1 MNILT
6 KLFKK
11 EKVTDKNVLT
21 DTDVEEIR
29 SPIGEPILNHL
40 RMKTSGALLLT
51 GDWGSGK
58 TYHIK
63 KYIFPLIEKATDFTP
78 IIVSLYGE
86 TDKNNIA
93 QKVLFAYFDSKGKN
107 VNLGIGTIAKNVK
120 NLSEAVPYIKKFVD
134 VEKLILGTG
143 ENVFRLIP
151 HEKLLICFDDI
162 ERMSDKINVDDF
174 LGIIND
180 LVENKGCKVL
190 LIANAEGP
198 KIKNEMTFKE
208 KTIEKTIHFIPNLSE
223 IFDSIVGEYS
233 DSNFKTYLL
242 KNKEFFI
249 LTLTAETEVAELNKE
264 LKKSFSNIRTL
275 KFALEHFKVAFE
287 LLVETSEINE
297 LLSVQ
302 LRSLWIFTLSISIE
316 FRKPNNISFSDRKKL
331 DSQTST
337 FSDFDFNSIDFL
349 SQNDKA
355 EKIAVEN
362 EWTYSENFK
371 KAYYNRLSETYLY
384 YEELYNLITSSKEID
399 KTTFKQTIEESFKV
413 KEGKVNPAHQIIN
426 SFLHGYWKFTD
437 TEFVQTLKALLDY
450 CEKGTIEDIISYLN
464 AGVYLL
470 GFNEIIE
477 IDKDIITSKIKTGL
491 DLFLPKVNFNH
502 FAKSQFEMVQGNFT
516 GEHLASL
523 VEHIK
528 IKVRELENLKD
539 IEEAKNIQS
548 LFENNL
554 SEFVKEFLPE
564 RYDVRTPDKAL
575 FHQLQTDS
583 VKQGI
588 KVAKPEGIMDLTS
601 LMKIRYLDTSFSEY
615 LTDEMKF
622 LNELEEGI
630 SEIDLT
636 KKTLSHHLIQS
647 QLNPTVREAKQRLQ
661 SFIDRKAQQGQRKNS

>member
-1 MNILT
+1 M

-11 EKVTDKNVLT
+11 EKVTEKNLPS
-21 DTDVEEIR
+21 DTAAVELK
-29 SPIGEPILNHL
+29 SPISEPILNHL
-40 RMKTSGALLLT
+40 KMKTTGALLLT

-58 TYHIK
+58 TFHIK
-63 KYIFPLIEKATDFTP
+63 KYIFPIIEQKTDYTP

-93 QKVLFAYFDSKGKN
+93 QKVLFAYFDNKGKN
-107 VNLGIGTIAKNVK
+107 VNLGTGTIAKNVK

-151 HEKLLICFDDI
+151 HDKLLICFDDI

-190 LIANAEGP
+190 LIANETE
-198 KIKNEMTFKE
+198 IKNGITFKE
-208 KTIEKTIHFIPNLSE
+208 KTIEKTIHFIPDLSE
-223 IFDSIVGEYS
+223 IFDSIVKDYS
-233 DSNFKTYLL
+233 ESHFKNFLVNQ
-242 KNKEFFI
+242 KNFLI
-249 LTLTAETEVAELNKE
+249 QTLTTLTDDDTLNIE

-287 LLVETSEINE
+287 LLVTTNE
-297 LLSVQ
+297 LSELLLAQ
-302 LRSLWIFTLSISIE
+302 LRNLWIFTLSISIE
-316 FRKPNNISFSDRKKL
+316 FRKPNNISLSEKKKL

-337 FSDFDFNSIDFL
+337 FSDLDFSNFDFL
-349 SQNDKA
+349 SQNNKTDDVQA
-355 EKIAVEN
+355 EN

-371 KAYYNRLSETYLY
+371 KAYYNRLSETYIFY
-384 YEELYNLITSSKEID
+384 DELYSLITSGKQIN
-399 KTTFKQTIEESFKV
+399 KTTFEKTIEESFKV
-413 KEGKVNPAHQIIN
+413 KEGKINPAHEILN
-426 SFLHGYWKFTD
+426 SFLQGYWKFTD
-437 TEFVQTLKALLDY
+437 EDFAKTLKELLGY
-450 CEKGTIEDIISYLN
+450 CEKGELEDAVSYLN

-470 GFNEIIE
+470 GFNEVIGV
-477 IDKDIITSKIKTGL
+477 DKDTITSKIKAGL
-491 DLFLPKVNFNH
+491 DIFLPKVNFNH

-516 GEHLASL
+516 GEHLVSL

-528 IKVRELENLKD
+528 QKIKEIDALKD

-548 LFENNL
+548 LFETNL
-554 SEFVKEFLPE
+554 SAFVKEFLPE
-564 RYDVRTPDKAL
+564 RYDIRTPDKAL
-575 FHQLQTDS
+575 FHQLKTES

-636 KKTLSHHLIQS
+636 KKTLSSHLIQN
-647 QLNPTVREAKQRLQ
+647 QLIPRLNEVKQQLQ
-661 SFIDRKAQQGQRKNS
+661 AYIDSKAQQGE

>member
-1 MNILT
+1 M
-6 KLFKK
+6 
-11 EKVTDKNVLT
+11 TDKKATT
-21 DTDVEEIR
+21 DTNVEEIS
-29 SPIGEPILNHL
+29 SPISEPILNHL
-40 RMKTSGALLLT
+40 RMRTTGALLLT

-63 KYIFPLIEKATDFTP
+63 KYIFPLIEKTTDFSP

-86 TDKNNIA
+86 TEKNNIA

-107 VNLGIGTIAKNVK
+107 VNLGTGTIAKNVK
-120 NLSEAVPYIKKFVD
+120 NLSEAIPYIKKFVD

-151 HEKLLICFDDI
+151 HDKLLICFDDI

-190 LIANAEGP
+190 LIANAEGS

-242 KNKEFFI
+242 KSKEFFI
-249 LTLTAETEVAELNKE
+249 LTLTAETEDAELNKE

-287 LLVETSEINE
+287 LLIETNEITE
-297 LLSVQ
+297 LLSAQ

-316 FRKPNNISFSDRKKL
+316 FRKPNNISITDKKKL

-337 FSDFDFNSIDFL
+337 FSDFDFSTLDF
-349 SQNDKA
+349 SAQSDKTEEIEA
-355 EKIAVEN
+355 EN
-362 EWTYSENFK
+362 EWTYSEKFK
-371 KAYYNRLSETYLY
+371 IAYYNRLSEAYLY
-384 YEELYNLITSSKEID
+384 YEELYNLITSSKKID
-399 KTTFKQTIEESFKV
+399 KSTFKQTIEDSFKV
-413 KEGKVNPAHQIIN
+413 KEGKVNPAHGIIN
-426 SFLHGYWKFTD
+426 SFLHGYWKFSD
-437 TEFVQTLKALLDY
+437 EEFVQKLKELLEY
-450 CEKGTIEDIISYLN
+450 CEKGILEDTVSYLN

-470 GFNEIIE
+470 GFNEVIE
-477 IDKDIITSKIKTGL
+477 IDKDTITSKIKTGL
-491 DLFLPKVNFNH
+491 DLFLPKVNFKH
-502 FAKSQFEMVQGNFT
+502 FAKSQFEMVQSNFT
-516 GEHLASL
+516 GEHLVSL

-528 IKVRELENLKD
+528 QKIKEIDDLKD
-539 IEEAKNIQS
+539 IEEAKNIQT

-554 SEFVKEFLPE
+554 SGFVKEFLPE
-564 RYDVRTPDKAL
+564 RYDIRTPDKAL
-575 FHQLQTDS
+575 FHQLKTES

-601 LMKIRYLDTSFSEY
+601 LIKIRYLDTSFSEY

-622 LNELEEGI
+622 LTELEEGI
-630 SEIDLT
+630 SEMDLT
-636 KKTLSHHLIQS
+636 KKTLSSHLIQS
-647 QLNPTVREAKQRLQ
+647 QLTPRLIEAKQQLQ
-661 SFIDRKAQQGQRKNS
+661 TYIDRKSQQGQ

>member
-6 KLFKK
+6 KLFKR
-11 EKVTDKNVLT
+11 EKVTEKNTITNIV
-21 DTDVEEIR
+21 VEDIS
-29 SPIGEPILNHL
+29 SPISEPILNHL
-40 RMKTSGALLLT
+40 RMKTTGALLLT

-63 KYIFPLIEKATDFTP
+63 KYIFPLIENTTDFTP

-107 VNLGIGTIAKNVK
+107 VNLGTGTIAKNVK
-120 NLSEAVPYIKKFVD
+120 NLSEAIPYIKKFVD

-151 HEKLLICFDDI
+151 HDKLLICFDDI

-180 LVENKGCKVL
+180 LVENNGCKVL
-190 LIANAEGP
+190 LIANETE
-198 KIKNEMTFKE
+198 IKNGITFKE
-208 KTIEKTIHFIPNLSE
+208 KTIEKTVHFIPNLSE
-223 IFDSIVGEYS
+223 IYDSIVNDYS
-233 DSNFKTYLL
+233 DSNFKTFLL
-242 KNKEFFI
+242 NHKDFFI
-249 LTLTAETEVAELNKE
+249 QTLTALTEDTQLNKE

-287 LLVETSEINE
+287 LLVETNEINE
-297 LLSVQ
+297 LLLAQ
-302 LRSLWIFTLSISIE
+302 LRNLWIFTLSISIE
-316 FRKPNNISFSDRKKL
+316 FRKPNNIILTDKKKL

-337 FSDFDFNSIDFL
+337 FSDIDFSNFDFL
-349 SQNDKA
+349 SQDNSQ
-355 EKIAVEN
+355 ENIEVEN

-371 KAYYNRLSETYLY
+371 KVYYNRLSESYIY
-384 YEELYNLITSSKEID
+384 YEELYNLITSGKQIN
-399 KTTFKQTIEESFKV
+399 KTTFIQALEESFKV

-426 SFLHGYWKFTD
+426 SFLHQGYWKYSD
-437 TEFVQTLKALLDY
+437 EEFVHTLKELLKY
-450 CEKGTIEDIISYLN
+450 CEEGIIEDIVSYLN

-470 GFNEIIE
+470 GFSEVIE
-477 IDKDIITSKIKTGL
+477 IDKDTITSKIKAGL
-491 DLFLPKVNFNH
+491 DIFLPKVNFNH
-502 FAKSQFEMVQGNFT
+502 FAKSQFEMVQSNFT
-516 GEHLASL
+516 GEHLTSL

-528 IKVRELENLKD
+528 HKVKEIEDLKD
-539 IEEAKNIQS
+539 VEEAKNIQS
-548 LFENNL
+548 LFETNL

-564 RYDVRTPDKAL
+564 RYDIRTPDKAL
-575 FHQLQTDS
+575 FHQLKTES

-588 KVAKPEGIMDLTS
+588 KAAKPEGIMDLTS
-601 LMKIRYLDTSFSEY
+601 LLKIRYLDTSFSEY

-622 LNELEEGI
+622 LTELEEGI

-636 KKTLSHHLIQS
+636 KKTLSNHLIQS
-647 QLNPTVREAKQRLQ
+647 QLSPRLNEAKQQLQ
-661 SFIDRKAQQGQRKNS
+661 SYIDRKAQQGQ

>member
-1 MNILT
+1 MNILR

-11 EKVTDKNVLT
+11 EKVTDKNVTT
-21 DTDVEEIR
+21 DTIVVEKN
-29 SPIGEPILNHL
+29 SPISEPILNHL
-40 RMKTSGALLLT
+40 RMKTIGALLLT

-63 KYIFPLIEKATDFTP
+63 KYIFPLIEATTDFTP
-78 IIVSLYGE
+78 IIVSLFGE

-93 QKVLFAYFDSKGKN
+93 QKVLFAYFDSKGRN
-107 VNLGIGTIAKNVK
+107 VNLGTGTIAKNAK

-151 HEKLLICFDDI
+151 HDKLLICFDDI

-190 LIANAEGP
+190 LIANAEGS

-223 IFDSIVGEYS
+223 IFDSILGEYS
-233 DSNFKTYLL
+233 DSHFKTYLL
-242 KNKEFFI
+242 KSKDFFI
-249 LTLTAETEVAELNKE
+249 LTLTAEIEDSELNKE
-264 LKKSFSNIRTL
+264 LKKSFANIRTL

-287 LLVETSEINE
+287 LIVETDEINE

-302 LRSLWIFTLSISIE
+302 LRNLWIFSLSISIE
-316 FRKPNNISFSDRKKL
+316 FRKPNNISLIDKKKL

-337 FSDFDFNSIDFL
+337 FSDFDFSNIDFL
-349 SQNDKA
+349 SQNDNT
-355 EKIAVEN
+355 EKEEVEN

-371 KAYYNRLSETYLY
+371 KSYYNRLSETYIY
-384 YEELYNLITSSKEID
+384 FEELYNLITSSKKID
-399 KTTFKQTIEESFKV
+399 KTTFKQTIENSFKV
-413 KEGKVNPAHQIIN
+413 KEGKVNPAHQIVN

-437 TEFVQTLKALLDY
+437 EEFVQTLKELLGY
-450 CEKGTIEDIISYLN
+450 CEKGSLEDVISYLN

-470 GFNEIIE
+470 GFNKIIE

-491 DLFLPKVNFNH
+491 DLFLPKVNFNQ
-502 FAKSQFEMVQGNFT
+502 FAKSQFEMVESNFT
-516 GEHLASL
+516 GDHLVSL

-528 IKVRELENLKD
+528 NKIKEIETLKD

-554 SEFVKEFLPE
+554 SDFVKEFLPE
-564 RYDVRTPDKAL
+564 RYDIRTPDKAM
-575 FHQLQTDS
+575 FHQLQTES

-601 LMKIRYLDTSFSEY
+601 LLKIRYLDTSFSEY

-630 SEIDLT
+630 SEMDLS
-636 KKTLSHHLIQS
+636 KKTLSNHLIES
-647 QLNPTVREAKQRLQ
+647 QLIPRLKEAKQQLQ
-661 SFIDRKAQQGQRKNS
+661 MFIDRKAHQGL

>member
-6 KLFKK
+6 RLFKK
-11 EKVTDKNVLT
+11 EKVVDNNVT
-21 DTDVEEIR
+21 IDTDVEEIS
-29 SPIGEPILNHL
+29 SPISEPILNHL
-40 RMKTSGALLLT
+40 RMKTTGALLLT

-63 KYIFPLIEKATDFTP
+63 KYIFPLIEKTTDFSP
-78 IIVSLYGE
+78 LIVSLYGE

-107 VNLGIGTIAKNVK
+107 VNLGTGTIAKNVK
-120 NLSEAVPYIKKFVD
+120 NLSEAIPYIKKFVD

-151 HEKLLICFDDI
+151 HDKLLICFDDI

-223 IFDSIVGEYS
+223 IFDSIVSEYS
-233 DSNFKTYLL
+233 DSHFKTYLL
-242 KNKEFFI
+242 KSKEFFI
-249 LTLTAETEVAELNKE
+249 LTLTSETEDAELNKE

-287 LLVETSEINE
+287 LLVESNEITE

-316 FRKPNNISFSDRKKL
+316 FRKPNNISLTDRKKL

-337 FSDFDFNSIDFL
+337 FSDFDFSTLDF
-349 SQNDKA
+349 STQNDKA
-355 EKIAVEN
+355 EKIEAEN

-371 KAYYNRLSETYLY
+371 KDYYNRLSEAYIY
-384 YEELYNLITSSKEID
+384 YEELYNLITSSKKID

-437 TEFVQTLKALLDY
+437 EEFTQKLKELLEY
-450 CEKGTIEDIISYLN
+450 CEKGILEDTVSYLN

-470 GFNEIIE
+470 GFNEVVE
-477 IDKDIITSKIKTGL
+477 TDKDTITSKIKTGL
-491 DLFLPKVNFNH
+491 DLFLPRVSFNH
-502 FAKSQFEMVQGNFT
+502 FAKSQFEMVQSNFT
-516 GEHLASL
+516 GEHLVSL
-523 VEHIK
+523 VKHIK
-528 IKVRELENLKD
+528 QKIKELDALKD

-554 SEFVKEFLPE
+554 SDFVKEFLPE
-564 RYDVRTPDKAL
+564 HYDIRTPDKAL
-575 FHQLQTDS
+575 FHQLKTET

-588 KVAKPEGIMDLTS
+588 KAAKPEGIMDLTS
-601 LMKIRYLDTSFSEY
+601 LLKIRYLDTSFSEY

-622 LNELEEGI
+622 LTELEEGI
-630 SEIDLT
+630 SEMKLT
-636 KKTLSHHLIQS
+636 KKTLSSHLIES
-647 QLNPTVREAKQRLQ
+647 QLTPRISEAKQQLQ
-661 SFIDRKAQQGQRKNS
+661 VYIERKTQNNEI

>member
-11 EKVTDKNVLT
+11 EKVTDNNVIT
-21 DTDVEEIR
+21 DTQVIETR
-29 SPIGEPILNHL
+29 SPISEPILNHL
-40 RMKTSGALLLT
+40 RMKTTGALLLT

-63 KYIFPLIEKATDFTP
+63 KYIFPLIEKTTDFSP

-107 VNLGIGTIAKNVK
+107 VKLGTGTIAKNVK
-120 NLSEAVPYIKKFVD
+120 NLFEAIPYIKKFVD

-151 HEKLLICFDDI
+151 HDKLLICFDDI

-190 LIANAEGP
+190 LIANAEVS

-208 KTIEKTIHFIPNLSE
+208 KTIEKTIHFIPNISE
-223 IFDSIVGEYS
+223 IFDSIVSEYS
-233 DSNFKTYLL
+233 DSYFKSYLL
-242 KNKEFFI
+242 KTKDFLI
-249 LTLTAETEVAELNKE
+249 LTLKAETDDAELNKE
-264 LKKSFSNIRTL
+264 LNKSFSNIRTL
-275 KFALEHFKVAFE
+275 KFALEHFKVVFE

-302 LRSLWIFTLSISIE
+302 LRNLWIFTLSISIE
-316 FRKPNNISFSDRKKL
+316 FRKPNNISLIDRKKL

-337 FSDFDFNSIDFL
+337 FSDFDFNALDFF
-349 SQNDKA
+349 SQNDKVENVEA
-355 EKIAVEN
+355 EN
-362 EWTYSENFK
+362 EWTYSKNFK
-371 KAYYNRLSETYLY
+371 KAYYNRLSEAYIY
-384 YEELYNLITSSKEID
+384 HEELYDLITSSKKIE
-399 KTTFKQTIEESFKV
+399 KTTFNQTIKERFKV

-437 TEFVQTLKALLDY
+437 EEFVQNLKELLGY
-450 CEKGTIEDIISYLN
+450 CENGILEDTVSYLN

-477 IDKDIITSKIKTGL
+477 TEKDTITSKIKTGL
-491 DLFLPKVNFNH
+491 DLFLPNVIFNQL
-502 FAKSQFEMVQGNFT
+502 AKSQFEMVQSSFT
-516 GEHLASL
+516 GEHLVSL

-528 IKVRELENLKD
+528 QKIKEIDNLKD

-554 SEFVKEFLPE
+554 SDFVNKFLPE
-564 RYDVRTPDKAL
+564 RYDFRTPDKAL
-575 FHQLQTDS
+575 FHQLETES
-583 VKQGI
+583 IKQGI

-601 LMKIRYLDTSFSEY
+601 LLKIRYLDTSFSEY
-615 LTDEMKF
+615 LIDEMKF
-622 LNELEEGI
+622 LTELEEGI
-630 SEIDLT
+630 SEMDLT
-636 KKTLSHHLIQS
+636 KKTLSIHLIQS
-647 QLNPTVREAKQRLQ
+647 QLSPRLAEAKQQLQ
-661 SFIDRKAQQGQRKNS
+661 TYIDRKVL

>member
-1 MNILT
+1 MNIIT

-11 EKVTDKNVLT
+11 EKVADNNVIT
-21 DTDVEEIR
+21 NTVDAEIN
-29 SPIGEPILNHL
+29 SPISEPILNHL
-40 RMKTSGALLLT
+40 RMKTTGALLLT

-63 KYIFPLIEKATDFTP
+63 KYIFPLIEKTTDFTP

-93 QKVLFAYFDSKGKN
+93 QKVLFAYFDCKGKN
-107 VNLGIGTIAKNVK
+107 VNLGTGTIAKNVK
-120 NLSEAVPYIKKFVD
+120 NLSEAIPYIKKFVD

-151 HEKLLICFDDI
+151 HDKLLICFDDI
-162 ERMSDKINVDDF
+162 ERMSDKVNVDDF

-208 KTIEKTIHFIPNLSE
+208 KTIEKTIHFIPNFSE
-223 IFDSIVGEYS
+223 IFDSIVSEYS
-233 DSNFKTYLL
+233 DCSFKTYLL
-242 KNKEFFI
+242 KSKEFFI
-249 LTLTAETEVAELNKE
+249 LTLTAETDDAELNKE
-264 LKKSFSNIRTL
+264 LRKSFSNIRTL

-287 LLVETSEINE
+287 LLIETNEITE

-316 FRKPNNISFSDRKKL
+316 FRKPNTISLIDRKKL

-337 FSDFDFNSIDFL
+337 FSDFDFSTLDFS

-355 EKIAVEN
+355 EKVEVEN

-371 KAYYNRLSETYLY
+371 KVYYNRLSEAYIY
-384 YEELYNLITSSKEID
+384 YEELYNLITSSKKID
-399 KTTFKQTIEESFKV
+399 KSTFKQTIEESFKV
-413 KEGKVNPAHQIIN
+413 KEGTVNPAHQIIN
-426 SFLHGYWKFTD
+426 SFLHGYWKFSD
-437 TEFVQTLKALLDY
+437 EEFVQKLKELLEY
-450 CEKGTIEDIISYLN
+450 CEKGDLEDTVSYLN

-470 GFNEIIE
+470 GFNEVIE
-477 IDKDIITSKIKTGL
+477 IDKDTITSKIKTGL
-491 DLFLPKVNFNH
+491 DIFLPKVNFNH
-502 FAKSQFEMVQGNFT
+502 FAKSQFEMVQSNFT
-516 GEHLASL
+516 GEHLTSL

-528 IKVRELENLKD
+528 HRVKAIEDLKD
-539 IEEAKNIQS
+539 VEEAKNIQS
-548 LFENNL
+548 LFETNL

-564 RYDVRTPDKAL
+564 RYDIRTLDKAL
-575 FHQLQTDS
+575 FHQLKTES

-601 LMKIRYLDTSFSEY
+601 LLKIRYLDTSFSEY

-622 LNELEEGI
+622 LTELEEGI

-636 KKTLSHHLIQS
+636 KKTLSNHLIQS
-647 QLNPTVREAKQRLQ
+647 QLSPRLNEAKQQLQ
-661 SFIDRKAQQGQRKNS
+661 SYIDRKAQQGQ

>member
-1 MNILT
+1 VNILT
-6 KLFKK
+6 KLFQK
-11 EKVTDKNVLT
+11 EKVADNNVT
-21 DTDVEEIR
+21 IDTNVEEIS
-29 SPIGEPILNHL
+29 SPISEPILNHL
-40 RMKTSGALLLT
+40 RMKTTGALLLT

-63 KYIFPLIEKATDFTP
+63 KYIFPLIEKTTYFSP

-107 VNLGIGTIAKNVK
+107 VNLGTGTIAKNVK
-120 NLSEAVPYIKKFVD
+120 NLSEAIPYIKKFVD

-151 HEKLLICFDDI
+151 HDKLLICFDDI

-190 LIANAEGP
+190 LIANPEGP
-198 KIKNEMTFKE
+198 KNKMTFKE

-223 IFDSIVGEYS
+223 IFDSIVSEYS
-233 DSNFKTYLL
+233 DSHIKTYLL
-242 KNKEFFI
+242 ESKEFFI
-249 LTLTAETEVAELNKE
+249 LTLTAETEDAELNKK

-287 LLVETSEINE
+287 LLVETNEITE

-316 FRKPNNISFSDRKKL
+316 FRKPNNISLTDRKKL

-337 FSDFDFNSIDFL
+337 FSDFDYSTLDF
-349 SQNDKA
+349 STQNN
-355 EKIAVEN
+355 ESEN

-371 KAYYNRLSETYLY
+371 KAYYNRLSEVYLY
-384 YEELYNLITSSKEID
+384 YEELYNLITSSKKID

-426 SFLHGYWKFTD
+426 SFLNGYWKFTD
-437 TEFVQTLKALLDY
+437 EEFSQKLKELLEY
-450 CEKGTIEDIISYLN
+450 CEKGILEDPVSYLN
-464 AGVYLL
+464 AGFYLL
-470 GFNEIIE
+470 RFNEVIGT
-477 IDKDIITSKIKTGL
+477 DKDTITSKIKTGL
-491 DLFLPKVNFNH
+491 DLFLPKVTFNH
-502 FAKSQFEMVQGNFT
+502 FTKSQLEMVQSNFT
-516 GEHLASL
+516 GEHLVSL
-523 VEHIK
+523 VKHIEQK
-528 IKVRELENLKD
+528 IIEIETLKD
-539 IEEAKNIQS
+539 IEEAKIIQS
-548 LFENNL
+548 IFENNL
-554 SEFVKEFLPE
+554 SDFVKEFLPE
-564 RYDVRTPDKAL
+564 RYDNRTPYKAL
-575 FHQLQTDS
+575 FHLLKTES

-588 KVAKPEGIMDLTS
+588 KAAKPEGIMDLTS
-601 LMKIRYLDTSFSEY
+601 LLKLRYLDTSFSEY

-622 LNELEEGI
+622 LTELEEGI
-630 SEIDLT
+630 SEMDLI
-636 KKTLSHHLIQS
+636 KRTLSSHLIES
-647 QLNPTVREAKQRLQ
+647 QLTPRLTEAKQQLQ
-661 SFIDRKAQQGQRKNS
+661 TYIDRKKQQGQ